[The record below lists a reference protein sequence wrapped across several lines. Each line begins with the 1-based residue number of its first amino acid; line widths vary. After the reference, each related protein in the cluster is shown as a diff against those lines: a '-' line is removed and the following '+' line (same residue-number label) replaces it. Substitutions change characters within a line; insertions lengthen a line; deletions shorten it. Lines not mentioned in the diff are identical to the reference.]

1 MNNELIV
8 LIGSTILLM
17 CFCIWSYRQGNMFK
31 TTATVVGI
39 YSLSSIASI
48 VYYCQPYSALLLN
61 GRISWLPFIYW
72 MVLFMICLIPLIQFD
87 KVHVDT
93 VKSLTALDGV
103 AKFGFWISIIP
114 LIEQVLI
121 GYRLLFGTSGL
132 EEAIMAAYEDAT
144 LDQLSVI
151 SRNLLRIN
159 IGLYDLSFLIL
170 FTYFIRPVKNRN
182 ILIYALVI
190 IMTRNVTGLMMA
202 SRGAMVDMGLRM
214 VLMYVISF
222 PFLSI
227 EAKKLIN
234 KCMLI
239 CIVIFGAIFASI
251 SIGRQV
257 SYSENVNEGF
267 TMTYFLSRYM
277 GESLINFN
285 QYLPLM
291 KETTG
296 GEICFWS
303 VLDYLG
309 FEPHELTKDYFYGV
323 LSSKQNIPQN
333 VFYTYIGNFVQDLGF
348 IGAFIWLSFVAIFF
362 KAITQ
367 IKGSAVS
374 LSVLFAFSFYATMML
389 NGVISFQYAGSH
401 GKFVI
406 WNIFIYIFLR
416 MRRL

>member
-1 MNNELIV
+1 MNSELII
-8 LIGSTILLM
+8 LSASTLLLVVF
-17 CFCIWSYRQGNMFK
+17 CFWSYRQANMFR
-31 TTATVVGI
+31 TTFAVLGV
-39 YSLSSIASI
+39 YSLSSVASI
-48 VYYCQPYSALLLN
+48 VYYCQPYSAFLLN

-72 MVLFMICLIPLIQFD
+72 IVLFMICLIPLIQFD
-87 KVHVDT
+87 KLHVGN
-93 VKSLTALDGV
+93 VKSLTTLDWI

-114 LIEQVLI
+114 LIEQLFI
-121 GYRLLFGTSGL
+121 GYRLLFGTGGL

-144 LDQLSVI
+144 LDQLSII

-170 FTYFIRPVKNRN
+170 LTYFIRPVKNKSL
-182 ILIYALVI
+182 LIYSLTI

-202 SRGAMVDMGLRM
+202 SRGAMVNMGLRM
-214 VLMYVISF
+214 ILVYVISF
-222 PFLSI
+222 PFLTV
-227 EAKKLIN
+227 ETKKLIN

-239 CIVIFGAIFASI
+239 CAVVFGAIFVSI

-267 TMTYFLSRYM
+267 TMTYFISRYM
-277 GESLINFN
+277 GEGLINFN

-303 VLDYLG
+303 IMDYLG
-309 FEPHELTKDYFYGV
+309 GEPHELTKDYFYGE

-333 VFYTYIGNFVQDLGF
+333 VFYTFIGNFVQDLNF
-348 IGAFIWLSFVAIFF
+348 IGAFIWLSFISIVF
-362 KAITQ
+362 KIVTKVKGPTIT
-367 IKGSAVS
+367 
-374 LSVLFAFSFYATMML
+374 LSTLFAFLFYATMML

-406 WNIFIYIFLR
+406 WNIFIYIY
-416 MRRL
+416 MKMKKM